1 MARGYGLG
9 EAAAVIGCQVA
20 GAAGLL
26 LVIVAQVI
34 GGTLGTALAVLLYP
48 APAGQPATVQEPAR
62 LAG

>member
-1 MARGYGLG
+1 M
-9 EAAAVIGCQVA
+9 IGCQVA